1 MSVKIIVAAAAFLLS
16 LGLAL
21 WLARMRRER
30 LAFAAIVAA
39 PLVAALAFAA
49 VAALQPAA
57 PGDGMHADPHAAA
70 TASSAAR
77 AGTSGTDSLRRSAED
92 LYRAKRYAEARDAYA
107 RLVKAVPGD
116 VDAWADFA
124 DASAGAAG
132 GDLKAGSDAID
143 RALAIDPNHL
153 KALWLKASLE
163 LQEKRY
169 TDSAQ
174 VWERLLTLL
183 PPASSDAEVVR
194 ANLEEARTLAKSQA
208 ANR

>member
-1 MSVKIIVAAAAFLLS
+1 MPVKIVVAAAAFLLS

-21 WLARMRRER
+21 WLARSRRER

-49 VAALQPAA
+49 VAALQPAET
-57 PGDGMHADPHAAA
+57 GDAARADPHADAHA
-70 TASSAAR
+70 PTGSSAA
-77 AGTSGTDSLRRSAED
+77 AGASDTLRRNAQE

-107 RLVKAVPGD
+107 RLVAAEPGD
-116 VDAWADFA
+116 VEAWADFA

-132 GDLKAGSDAID
+132 GDLKAGSSAID

-169 TDSAQ
+169 TSSAQ

-183 PPASSDAEVVR
+183 PPGSGEAEAVR

-208 ANR
+208 AAR